1 MSSLLT
7 QYHQDGFVHFKG
19 FFNPADVEQLRQ
31 EAKQVFLNQM
41 NYQGILQ
48 GETPDEKQF
57 EAAMTKFFQTDLTG
71 FVNCGKT
78 CQHLISLHRLSLS
91 EKLVQQLNVLGVQ
104 TPVICTRPV
113 IYFNSRHLAQAEV
126 YYRTPPHQD
135 WRSMQGSLNAMVVW
149 MPLVDVNAA
158 LGALEIV
165 PGSHR
170 WGLLPSEQD
179 EWYRK
184 VAEAE
189 RFTYQSVEVA
199 AGDALFFS
207 ALLLHRSGNNV
218 TDAIRWSCHFRY
230 NDLSEETFI
239 ARHYPHPYIYKAQ
252 QELITDNF
260 PTPEQLQNVFS
271 EAAKTQATA
280 T

>member
-1 MSSLLT
+1 MESLLS
-7 QYHQDGFVHFKG
+7 QYQQNGFIHFKS
-19 FFNPADVEQLRQ
+19 FFPPDEVEQVRR
-31 EAKQVFLNQM
+31 EAKQVFINQM
-41 NYQGILQ
+41 IHHGILPSHA
-48 GETPDEKQF
+48 PDEQQF
-57 EAAMTKFFQTDLTG
+57 EAAMTEFFRLDQAA
-71 FVNCGKT
+71 FINCGKT
-78 CQHLISLHRLSLS
+78 CQHLINLHRLSLN
-91 EKLVQQLNVLGVQ
+91 EKLIQQLNAFGVQ

-113 IYFNSRHLAQAEV
+113 IYFNSRHLAQSEV

-149 MPLVDVNAA
+149 VPLVDVNEA

-207 ALLLHRSGNNV
+207 SFLLHRSGNNI

-239 ARHYPHPYIYKAQ
+239 ARRYAHPYIYKAQ

-260 PTPEQLQNVFS
+260 PAPEQLQKVFS
-271 EAAKTQATA
+271 EAGKSQATA

>member
-1 MSSLLT
+1 MDSLLA
-7 QYHQDGFVHFKG
+7 QYQRDGFVHFKG
-19 FFNPADVEQLRQ
+19 FFDPNEVEQVR
-31 EAKQVFLNQM
+31 EDAKQVFINQM
-41 NYQGILQ
+41 HHQSILS
-48 GETPDEKQF
+48 ERTPNEAQF
-57 EAAMTKFFQTDLTG
+57 EAAMTEFFRRDLPG
-71 FVNCGKT
+71 FINCGKT

-91 EKLVQQLNVLGVQ
+91 EKLILQLNALGLQ

-113 IYFNSRHLAQAEV
+113 IYFNSQHLSQSEV

-149 MPLVDVNAA
+149 VPLVDVNES

-165 PGSHR
+165 PGSHL

-179 EWYRK
+179 EWYRR
-184 VAEAE
+184 VAEAD

-207 ALLLHRSGNNV
+207 AFLLHRSGNNI
-218 TDAIRWSCHFRY
+218 TDSIRWSCHFRY
-230 NDLSEETFI
+230 NDVSEETFI
-239 ARHYPHPYIYKAQ
+239 ARRYAHPYIYKAQ
-252 QELITDNF
+252 QELITENF
-260 PTPEQLQNVFS
+260 PTPEQLQTVFS
-271 EAAKTQATA
+271 RPPKTQANA